1 MNDLLDDGSG
11 VRGQL
16 SSSVQDPEL
25 AVVDCHGDDL
35 AAVGVAGLEPD
46 TVDHEQTLT
55 GDHRLTWVMV
65 AGWPGQRA
73 AIEAPCRRPLAAG

>member
-16 SSSVQDPEL
+16 RSSVQDPEL

-55 GDHRLTWVMV
+55 GDHPADVGDGGRL
-65 AGWPGQRA
+65 ARA
-73 AIEAPCRRPLAAG
+73 AGPPSRRRAGGR